1 MMVFSQYCRCEKG
14 VECHVV
20 EQFSMGPCYLWTLPA
35 APGAVQVQA
44 AFNSFEAALLMLFT
58 A

>member
-1 MMVFSQYCRCEKG
+1 

-20 EQFSMGPCYLWTLPA
+20 EQFLGPCYLWTLPA

-44 AFNSFEAALLMLFT
+44 AFNSFEAELLMLFT